1 MPKTQYTKT
10 ALKEAIAGK
19 LQRHFACEV
28 EDATKDQV
36 YEACALVVRDAL
48 TEHMIE
54 TQNEVE
60 RDGERQVHYLCMEFL
75 VGRSLRNNAYNLGM
89 LDALT
94 AALKDMGFEMAD
106 IFEEEADPGLGNGGL
121 GRLAACYMD
130 GMATDGVRGTGYSI
144 RYEHG
149 IFKQKIVEGQQ
160 VELPDS
166 WLSTGEVWQIP
177 AMDETRE
184 VKIGG
189 TVDTYFDDNGKLI
202 VNYHDYTPVLAVPY
216 DMPIVGYGNH
226 VVNTLRVWDAK
237 PITDFK
243 LDEFDRGNYH
253 KAVEQENLAKLIE
266 LADAGTINSSV
277 AKEVFDHV
285 FEKNVDPEK
294 YVEEHGLKTVNDEG
308 ALIEVLEKVIADN
321 PQAVVDYKGGKE
333 KALGALVGQTMKA
346 MKGKANPGLVNQKLR
361 EMLK

>member
-1 MPKTQYTKT
+1 
-10 ALKEAIAGK
+10 
-19 LQRHFACEV
+19 
-28 EDATKDQV
+28 
-36 YEACALVVRDAL
+36 
-48 TEHMIE
+48 
-54 TQNEVE
+54 
-60 RDGERQVHYLCMEFL
+60 
-75 VGRSLRNNAYNLGM
+75 
-89 LDALT
+89 
-94 AALKDMGFEMAD
+94 MAD

-216 DMPIVGYGNH
+216 DMPISG
-226 VVNTLRVWDAK
+226 TAPTTSRVCACGRHRARSHW
-237 PITDFK
+237 T
-243 LDEFDRGNYH
+243 
-253 KAVEQENLAKLIE
+253 
-266 LADAGTINSSV
+266 
-277 AKEVFDHV
+277 
-285 FEKNVDPEK
+285 
-294 YVEEHGLKTVNDEG
+294 
-308 ALIEVLEKVIADN
+308 
-321 PQAVVDYKGGKE
+321 
-333 KALGALVGQTMKA
+333 
-346 MKGKANPGLVNQKLR
+346 
-361 EMLK
+361 